1 MSNVKMTA
9 VENGRAKQGAERP
22 ILRPRVDVYENEAEY
37 LVLADLPGV
46 APGAVDVRF
55 EAGELHI
62 EATRAHEAAGTPL
75 VEEYRSATFAR
86 TFAMPDGIDSEAIDA
101 KLANGVLEVKLPKT
115 AAKRPRRIEV
125 RTS

>member
-9 VENGRAKQGAERP
+9 ENGRAKQGVERP
-22 ILRPRVDVYENEAEY
+22 TLRPRVDVYENDAEY

-46 APGAVDVRF
+46 AGDAIDVRF

-62 EATRAHEAAGTPL
+62 EASRTLDAPGTPL
-75 VEEYRSATFAR
+75 VEEYRGATFAR
-86 TFAMPDGIDSEAIDA
+86 TFAMPDGIDSEAIEA